1 MDGKLGTFLL
11 GVIAAVVLVM
21 LWKKGGLGIG
31 ADLSV
36 GNGNGFSAGFGGGV
50 GRGCSG
56 ASCGC
61 GGSPGSCFAGAAGP
75 AYQGSLAAAG
85 IDGQISPGT
94 PPLNAAT
101 GGQGATS
108 FYSNAGVTPDTSF
121 TFIPV
126 QRNTVSVGSPLQPPV
141 PNVPGSATTP
151 AAVTPTRA
159 TQVVPTYA
167 EQGFI
172 QRYSVSGVYVH

>member
-21 LWKKGGLGIG
+21 LWKKGGLGFG
-31 ADLSV
+31 ADVSL
-36 GNGNGFSAGFGGGV
+36 NGASAGFGGGF
-50 GRGCSG
+50 GTGCPG
-56 ASCGC
+56 GGCGC
-61 GGSPGSCFAGAAGP
+61 GAAPGACVTGAAGP
-75 AYQGSLAAAG
+75 SFQASLAAVG
-85 IDGQISPGT
+85 MDGQISPGT

-108 FYSNAGVTPDTSF
+108 FYTSSGVTPDTSF

-126 QRNTVSVGSPLQPPV
+126 MRNTVTPGSPVQPPA
-141 PNVPGSATTP
+141 PNVPGSPTTL

-172 QRYSVSGVYVH
+172 PRYSVSGVYVH

>member
-21 LWKKGGLGIG
+21 LWKKGGLGFG
-31 ADLSV
+31 ADVSL
-36 GNGNGFSAGFGGGV
+36 NGFGAGVGAGFGGG
-50 GRGCSG
+50 CSG
-56 ASCGC
+56 GGCGC
-61 GGSPGSCFAGAAGP
+61 GAAPGSCVSGAAGP
-75 AYQGSLAAAG
+75 AFQGSLASFG
-85 IDGQISPGT
+85 LDGQISPGT

-108 FYSNAGVTPDTSF
+108 FYTSAGVTPDTSF

-126 QRNTVSVGSPLQPPV
+126 QRNTVAVGSPVQPPV

-159 TQVVPTYA
+159 TQVVATYA

-172 QRYSVSGVYVH
+172 PRYSVSGVYVH

>member
-21 LWKKGGLGIG
+21 LWKKGGADIG
-31 ADLSV
+31 ANFSL
-36 GNGNGFSAGFGGGV
+36 NGFNAGLGAGLGGG
-50 GRGCSG
+50 G
-56 ASCGC
+56 CGC
-61 GGSPGSCFAGAAGP
+61 GASPGACVSGAAGP
-75 AYQGSLAAAG
+75 SYQSALASVG
-85 IDGQISPGT
+85 MDGLVSPGT

-108 FYSNAGVTPDTSF
+108 WYTSAGVTPDTSF

-126 QRNTVSVGSPLQPPV
+126 QRNTVSIGSPLQPPV

-151 AAVTPTRA
+151 ASVTPTRA
-159 TQVVPTYA
+159 TQPVPTYA

-172 QRYSVSGVYVH
+172 PRYSVSGVYVH